1 MIPGLDGLRAIA
13 FLIIFGFHT
22 DYLPFGWLGVQL
34 FFVISGYLITGI
46 LLRMK
51 ERLPT
56 REYFFKFYIRR
67 FLRIFPLYYFYLLLV
82 VAASAWLLSISY
94 KPKVMNVVLG
104 QIWYAF
110 LYLYNFYSATIGFK
124 SSPFLDHLW
133 SLSVE
138 EQFYI
143 FWPLLIFFFNEKHL
157 KKLFLA
163 GIVAGPVLRLIT
175 FIIYQGGYIES
186 FSYPAPLPIYTFPF
200 SYVDAFAFGAY
211 ITRFSIPNAR
221 KQLAYLSIAVP
232 LIGFVTQFA
241 ANGKF
246 ESLLTLGYRDSM
258 PDAYQFIWGYS
269 LVNYLFVVLIY
280 CVAREKMFLRFLDW
294 APIQYLGKISYGL
307 YIYHFPLVY
316 FFPEN
321 WFVAQIQKM
330 GISAEFSSVLII
342 ISAFASTVALAS
354 ISYYALE
361 RPFLKLK
368 DHFASYSISR

>member
-51 ERLPT
+51 ETLPT
-56 REYFFKFYIRR
+56 REYFLKFYVRR

-82 VAASAWLLSISY
+82 FAVSTWLLTISY
-94 KPKVMNVVLG
+94 KPKVMKVVLD

-110 LYLYNFYSATIGFK
+110 LYVYNFFSAYKGYN

-143 FWPLLIFFFNEKHL
+143 FWPLLIFFINEKHF
-157 KKLFLA
+157 KKLVLA
-163 GIVAGPVLRLIT
+163 GIVAGPIFRLAI
-175 FIIYQGGYIES
+175 FLIYQSGFFES
-186 FSYPAPLPIYTFPF
+186 FSYPAPLPIYTLPF

-221 KQLAYLSIAVP
+221 KQLAYLSVGVP
-232 LIGFVTQFA
+232 LIGFITQFA

-246 ESLLTLGYRDSM
+246 EPFLTLGYRDSM
-258 PDAYQFIWGYS
+258 PDAYQYIWGYT
-269 LVNYLFVVLIY
+269 LLNYLFVVLIY
-280 CVAREKMFLRFLDW
+280 CVIHEKMFVRFLGW
-294 APIQYLGKISYGL
+294 PPLQYLGKISYGL

-316 FFPEN
+316 FFPVN
-321 WFVAQIQKM
+321 WFVGQIREA
-330 GISAEFSSVLII
+330 GISSEELISLLLLISS
-342 ISAFASTVALAS
+342 FAGTVAIAS
-354 ISYYALE
+354 LSYYVLE
-361 RPFLKLK
+361 KPFLMWK
-368 DHFASYSISR
+368 DRYASYLN

>member
-34 FFVISGYLITGI
+34 FFVVSGYLITGI

-51 ERLPT
+51 EKLPA
-56 REYFFKFYIRR
+56 REYFLKFYIRR

-82 VAASAWLLSISY
+82 LAISTWLLSVSI
-94 KPKVMNVVLG
+94 KPKVMKVVLD
-104 QIWYAF
+104 QILYAF
-110 LYLYNFYSATIGFK
+110 MYVYNFFSAYRGYN

-143 FWPLLIFFFNEKHL
+143 FWPLLIFFVNEKHL

-163 GIVAGPVLRLIT
+163 GIVVGPVLRLAT
-175 FIIYQGGYIES
+175 FFIYQGGFFEA
-186 FSYPAPLPIYTFPF
+186 FSYPAPLPIYTLPF

-211 ITRFSIPNAR
+211 ISRFPIPNAR
-221 KQLAYLSIAVP
+221 KQLAYLSLAVP
-232 LIGFVTQFA
+232 LIGFMTQFA

-246 ESLLTLGYRDSM
+246 EPFLTLGYRDSM
-258 PDAYQFIWGYS
+258 PDAYQFIWGYT
-269 LVNYLFVVLIY
+269 LINYLFVVLIY
-280 CVAREKMFLRFLDW
+280 CVTHEKMFVRFLDW
-294 APIQYLGKISYGL
+294 APLQYLGKISYGL

-316 FFPEN
+316 FFPVN
-321 WFVAQIQKM
+321 WFVNHINEA
-330 GISAEFSSVLII
+330 GISSEGI
-342 ISAFASTVALAS
+342 ISLLILMVSFIATVAIAS
-354 ISYYALE
+354 LSYYVLE
-361 RPFLKLK
+361 KPFLTLK
-368 DHFASYSISR
+368 DRFASYF